1 MTKHIDAARIPDNIR
16 QTSTASS
23 QFHQIPVMGACL
35 GMPSSRQQYGQ
46 QGYGQQGYGQQG
58 YGQQGYGQQGYGQ
71 QGVADLT

>member
-1 MTKHIDAARIPDNIR
+1 
-16 QTSTASS
+16 
-23 QFHQIPVMGACL
+23 MGACL

-71 QGVADLT
+71 QGVADLTCQLDQCWVNMLTEQLDITDNLILPYVS